1 MEQEYKYFAFISYS
15 SQDTKW
21 GWRIQKKLEGYR
33 MPTTLCSQHGWSK
46 RPMKPIFFAP
56 TDIQPGD
63 LTQELKERLQYSK
76 NLIVVCS
83 PHSAQS
89 EWVGKEIKHFHHLGR
104 TANIYLFII
113 DGKPNSKDADTECF
127 NPVIKELGIPEK
139 LGANIHENAYHWPWL
154 NKERAYVQLITKLL
168 GVEFD
173 SLWQRHRR
181 ILFQKVITWFIGT
194 IAIIITMMCLWIHNK
209 PIDVSID
216 IKDGID
222 NKYLPP
228 MKNAIV
234 TMFIGEEIKTDT
246 VKTIGDTIS
255 FHHIPH
261 RYLREEIRV
270 IVECN
275 DYKKL
280 DTIIVLNRTL
290 SILLYRDADVYGKV
304 RFGIWNSQTEKMI
317 PNVNVKI
324 DGIET
329 RSDANG
335 IVTINIP
342 LEQQKMEYTISA
354 DIPLKDNIKTMP
366 CGKNDVIT
374 TL

>member
-33 MPTTLCSQHGWSK
+33 MPTTLCSQHGWNK

-63 LTQELKERLQYSK
+63 LTQELKDRLQCSK

-89 EWVGKEIKHFHHLGR
+89 EWVGKEIKHFHHLER
-104 TANIYLFII
+104 TDNIYLFII
-113 DGKPNSKDADTECF
+113 DGKPNSNDAETECF
-127 NPVIKELGIPEK
+127 NPIIKELCIPEK

-173 SLWQRHRR
+173 SIWQRHRR
-181 ILFQKVITWFIGT
+181 ILFQRIIAWFLGI
-194 IAIIITMMCLWIHNK
+194 IAIIITMTYLWIHNK
-209 PIDVSID
+209 PVDISID
-216 IKDGID
+216 IKDSID

-246 VKTIGDTIS
+246 VKTIGDIIS
-255 FHHIPH
+255 FHHVPH
-261 RYLREEIRV
+261 RYLGEKIRV
-270 IVECN
+270 LVECN

-280 DTIIVLNRTL
+280 DTIIVLNRAM
-290 SILLYRDADVYGKV
+290 SIPLYRNADVYGKV